1 MRIASA
7 AVGEVSAPSS
17 PLRVLHVLEATL
29 GGTLRYMEN
38 IAQCLGGTD
47 LCLGFAYATA
57 RADSRLD
64 PLLTRLEDQ
73 GWKLYPV
80 SMHREINVAAELES
94 VRQLRRV
101 LQKFRPDV
109 VHCHSSKAGVLG
121 RVASLLVRP
130 SPAVVYSPHALAIPL
145 GRKYLYIE
153 RLLRK
158 LAGRFIAVSD
168 SEAGDIVHY
177 QLAPSDR
184 VSVVYPLIDCDDFK
198 PPANRDA
205 SARAAGRFSVMGVGR
220 LTAQK
225 DPLRFIAIVRRL
237 QEMMPGVEG
246 VWIGDGELRETFE
259 QLAATGRDT
268 ESRSI
273 RPGSIHLIPWQQ
285 DIRPFLSAA
294 DVLLSTSR
302 YESFGY
308 MVAEALALEVPVVA
322 SRISGTSDILIGE
335 LAGNMYGPG
344 DDAEAADL
352 LKRVLEDPA
361 RSRQWAASARATVR
375 ERFNARSMRAA
386 LLDAYSRTTGAGSRM
401 GARTKTSRTS
411 AIDRRWASQKGS
423 TVAE

>member
-1 MRIASA
+1 MKIAPSL
-7 AVGEVSAPSS
+7 VGEVSRPSP

-38 IAQCLGGTD
+38 IAECLGGTD
-47 LCLGFAYATA
+47 LELGFAYATA
-57 RADSRLD
+57 RADSRLE
-64 PLLTRLEDQ
+64 PLLTQLERG

-80 SMHREINVAAELES
+80 HMCREINVAAEIES
-94 VRQLRRV
+94 VRKLRWV

-145 GRKYLYIE
+145 GRRYLYIE

-177 QLAPSDR
+177 QLATPDR
-184 VSVVYPLIDCDDFK
+184 VTVAYPMIDCNYFT
-198 PPANRDA
+198 PSANRDT
-205 SARAAGRFSVMGVGR
+205 SGGVTGPFTVMGVGR

-225 DPLRFIAIVRRL
+225 DPLRFVAIVRRL
-237 QEMMPGVEG
+237 QEIMPGVEG
-246 VWIGDGELRETFE
+246 VWIGDGELRERFE
-259 QLAATGRDT
+259 QLTATG
-268 ESRSI
+268 
-273 RPGSIHLIPWQQ
+273 PGPIHLVPWQR

-322 SRISGTSDILIGE
+322 SRICGTSDILIE
-335 LAGNMYGPG
+335 EFAGNMYEPG
-344 DDAEAADL
+344 DDAGAAAL
-352 LKRVLEDPA
+352 LRRVLQDPTRA
-361 RSRQWAASARATVR
+361 RQWAASARAMVR
-375 ERFNARSMRAA
+375 ERFNSRSMREA
-386 LLDAYSRTTGAGSRM
+386 LLDAYSRASGAGRQA
-401 GARTKTSRTS
+401 GARPKTSS
-411 AIDRRWASQKGS
+411 ASGVDRRWASEKGS

>member
-1 MRIASA
+1 MKIASS

-38 IAQCLGGTD
+38 IADCLRGTD
-47 LCLGFAYATA
+47 MTLGFAYATA

-64 PLLTRLEDQ
+64 PLLSRLKSQ

-80 SMHREINVAAELES
+80 PMRREINVAVEIDS
-94 VRQLRRV
+94 VWKLRRV
-101 LQKFRPDV
+101 FRKFRPDV

-130 SPAVVYSPHALAIPL
+130 SPAAVYSPHALAIPL
-145 GRKYLYIE
+145 GRQYLYIE

-177 QLAPSDR
+177 QLASPDR
-184 VSVVYPLIDCDDFK
+184 VSVAYPMVDCDYFSPSAD
-198 PPANRDA
+198 RDTC
-205 SARAAGRFSVMGVGR
+205 ARATGPFTVMGVGR
-220 LTAQK
+220 LTPQK

-237 QEMMPGVEG
+237 QETMPGVEG

-259 QLAATGRDT
+259 ETAATAPGP
-268 ESRSI
+268 I
-273 RPGSIHLIPWQQ
+273 RVVPWQR

-322 SRISGTSDILIGE
+322 SRISGTSDILVGKF
-335 LAGNMYGPG
+335 AGNMYEPG
-344 DDAEAADL
+344 DDAGAAAL
-352 LKRVLEDPA
+352 LKRVLQDPA
-361 RSRQWAASARATVR
+361 RTRQWAASAREMVR
-375 ERFNARSMRAA
+375 ERFNSRSMREA
-386 LLDAYSRTTGAGSRM
+386 LLDAYSRTAGAGRQTGAQPRTGHAPIFDSRWSSE
-401 GARTKTSRTS
+401 K
-411 AIDRRWASQKGS
+411 RRM
-423 TVAE
+423 VAE